1 MLAIAGLA
9 VVARLP
15 FLTRPFGV
23 DEGGLTVVA
32 AQWSPGRSVYGNY
45 FVDRPPLLLDFF
57 ALAHALGGVVAL
69 RVLGL
74 VLVAGAVVLAARL
87 AALGGGSPRL
97 GAATAAIFLVH
108 PLFGALEVNGEL
120 VSVPVVLAGMVSALE
135 AGRCTGARSRAAWLL
150 ATGAFGTAALLV
162 KQNELDVLVFAGAG
176 AGWLGFLR
184 RGRGTVRRP
193 FLWVAAGG
201 AGLVGA
207 VLVHA
212 ALRGTGP
219 AALADAIVTFRFE
232 AATVI
237 RSSATA
243 ATTDRLLRMLLALVV
258 SGVPLIVLQLLRRL
272 RDRPRAG
279 APDLRLPTVAV
290 LAWETVSVLGGGSY
304 WLHYLVNLV
313 PGLVLA
319 VTVVT
324 AADTRGSH
332 RSRRPRWADRIPS
345 TAAVLAWALAS
356 CLVAL
361 AGSATR
367 PAPAQDAVVG
377 WLRQHVR
384 PGDTAVVAFGH
395 ADYLA
400 ETGLTSP
407 YAELWSLPVRVRD
420 PRLTEL
426 TAVLSGASRPDW
438 VVTGATGSLRGWGID
453 ARSCPAGPRAAL
465 PAGRPARPPRRLPRP
480 RRPALVPDRR
490 SSGDRVTG
498 IRPVTSRRPGRDSA
512 RPTGTTVTTGVP
524 GAPRILVVSAS
535 IGAGHDGVA
544 TELARRAR
552 EAGYA
557 ADVVDFLGFL
567 PPGVGAVLRS
577 ACR

>member
-1 MLAIAGLA
+1 MTGVVIRSRRGADPRTAAWVLAIAGLA

-15 FLTRPFGV
+15 FLTRPFGI

-32 AQWSPGRSVYGNY
+32 ALWSPGRSVYGNY

-97 GAATAAIFLVH
+97 GAATAAVFLVH

-135 AGRCTGARSRAAWLL
+135 AGRSTGTRSRAGWLL
-150 ATGAFGTAALLV
+150 ATGALGAAALLV
-162 KQNELDVLVFAGAG
+162 KQNELDLLVLAAAGC
-176 AGWLGFLR
+176 LGFLR
-184 RGRGTVRRP
+184 RGGGAVRRP
-193 FLWVAAGG
+193 FLWVTAGG
-201 AGLVGA
+201 AGMVAA
-207 VLVHA
+207 VLVQA
-212 ALRGTGP
+212 ALLGTGP
-219 AALADAIVTFRFE
+219 AALADAVVTFRIE
-232 AATVI
+232 AAAAI
-237 RSSATA
+237 GSSATA

-258 SGVPLIVLQLLRRL
+258 SGAPLIVLLLLRRL

-279 APDLRLPTVAV
+279 APDLRVPTCAV

-324 AADTRGSH
+324 AADTRGSR
-332 RSRRPRWADRIPS
+332 RSRRPRWADGIPS
-345 TAAVLAWALAS
+345 TTAVLACALAS

-361 AGSATR
+361 ASSATR

-377 WLRQHVR
+377 WLRHHVR

-400 ETGLTSP
+400 DTGLTSP
-407 YAELWSLPVRVRD
+407 YSELWSLPVRVRD
-420 PRLTEL
+420 PRLSEL

-438 VVTGATGSLRGWGID
+438 IVTGATGSLRGWGLD
-453 ARSCPAGPRAAL
+453 
-465 PAGRPARPPRRLPRP
+465 AGRAQRVLEQRYRLV
-480 RRPALVPDRR
+480 A
-490 SSGDRVTG
+490 
-498 IRPVTSRRPGRDSA
+498 RPGRHTVFLDRAVPLASRTA
-512 RPTGTTVTTGVP
+512 DGRQTG
-524 GAPRILVVSAS
+524 
-535 IGAGHDGVA
+535 
-544 TELARRAR
+544 
-552 EAGYA
+552 
-557 ADVVDFLGFL
+557 
-567 PPGVGAVLRS
+567 
-577 ACR
+577 